1 MLYYFT
7 ACDKNA
13 RKHYD
18 ETVAEPYRIADL
30 FDKLDP
36 EVQET
41 LIAHDLNEYVHMWG
55 AVPGSQNI
63 KRWSKLRTDDG
74 MLVYTKEGFTYYA
87 KILCKTHNSKVAE
100 HIWGKNN
107 EGNTWEYIY
116 FLKDLREVSIPKE
129 VFSSFFGYKLNFT
142 PQGFSNIDKEKLN
155 IRMKRYANTDQMIEE
170 LNNEFILSEEDLD
183 ENNFQTSLEA
193 DFSKIPDDSPEIKK
207 PRKQPRVMNGFK
219 AWPRDAKIS
228 KIALKKAH
236 FKCEID
242 QSHITFVS
250 DASKEFYVES
260 HHLIPMKFQ
269 NDFTTSIDTESNI
282 VALCPL
288 CHRKIHLARKKEK
301 KELLKLLYDKRSNLL
316 RDNVGIEITL
326 ENLYSFYAIR

>member
-18 ETVAEPYRIADL
+18 ETVAEPYKISDL

-36 EVQET
+36 VVQET
-41 LIAHDLNEYVHMWG
+41 LIAQDLNDYVHMWG

-87 KILCKTHNSKVAE
+87 KVLCTTHNKEVAE
-100 HIWGKNN
+100 QIWGKDND
-107 EGNTWEYIY
+107 GRTWEYIY
-116 FLKDLREVSIPKE
+116 FLKDLRKINIPKE
-129 VFSSFFGYKLNFT
+129 VFSAFFGYKINFT
-142 PQGFSNIDKEKLN
+142 PQGFSNIDKDKLS
-155 IRMKRYANTDQMIEE
+155 IRMKRYANIDRLIEE
-170 LNNEFILSEEDLD
+170 LNNEFILSEEDLE
-183 ENNFQTSLEA
+183 ENNFQTSLES
-193 DFSKIPDDSPEIKK
+193 DFSKIPIDSPEVKK
-207 PRKQPRVMNGFK
+207 PRKQPRVMNGLK

-228 KIALKKAH
+228 KIALKKAE

-242 QSHITFVS
+242 PSHITFVS
-250 DASKEFYVES
+250 DASKELYVES

-288 CHRKIHLARKKEK
+288 CHRRIHLARKKEK
-301 KELLKLLYDKRSNLL
+301 KELLKLLYNKRTILL
-316 RDNVGIEITL
+316 REIVEIDISL
-326 ENLYSFYAIR
+326 EDLYSFYTIH